1 MKCLDILYV
10 FIASLIAFWVVVNLF
25 YRYFLVGRYNNIEI
39 HGYVVLVIKRKTEGR
54 ASPSGEARLHNIF
67 LTILYFISL
76 ALFFYMVA
84 ISLLNRLYI
93 GSTGVVVLVPGV
105 NVVGMDA
112 LLFIIAASIGASL
125 HELFHARLAIRNGVP
140 VKSFGVMLALIIPLA
155 YVEVEEEEFRRTEVL
170 KRLGVLS
177 AGVAVN
183 LILAIVSL
191 VLLTLAT
198 SPIGV
203 LVTDVEP
210 GSPAYRYGIHAY
222 DVITSINGSLVKSIN
237 DIPVVKMLAKPT
249 SLNLTVWR
257 RDAGYVNLV
266 IPIGVNDERI
276 GIYLSS
282 SPRIELLEYLG
293 GLPAFLLYKFLL
305 WMYMINL
312 SLSILNAAPLFITD
326 GGRIINELAGNKYGN
341 IINIIGVII
350 LLLILLP

>member
-1 MKCLDILYV
+1 MDILYV
-10 FIASLIAFWVVVNLF
+10 FIASLLAFWVVVNLF
-25 YRYFLVGRYNNIEI
+25 YRYFLAGRYSNIEI

-54 ASPSGEARLHNIF
+54 ASPPGEARLHNIF

-93 GSTGVVVLVPGV
+93 GSTGVIVLVPGV

-125 HELFHARLAIRNGVP
+125 HELFHARLAIRNGIP

-155 YVEVEEEEFRRTEVL
+155 YVEVEEEEFRRTGVL

-237 DIPVVKMLAKPT
+237 DIPVVKMLAKPA

-266 IPIGVNDERI
+266 VSIGVDDERI